1 MNQLDLLTLKVEHH
15 TTECV
20 SVKPRMR
27 SRGTQVNDNI
37 FGWKLVDA
45 ASSPICAT
53 RKRKEMTSRNWIV
66 TTPISSNE
74 KNSSTCN
81 HACST
86 PLKSPAHVNTT
97 RKRKRLTFDESMSPV
112 PCISGH
118 DDESYRLPSTI
129 CVSSE
134 TSVNLSSPCPFHLRN
149 SHAERERARTVM
161 ERHSKI
167 YLGVDQDW
175 LSVLHLITYKMEKL
189 YNSDRNL
196 DTIYIVFLVLR
207 KLKLNGSFDILGHV
221 FHISV
226 SQAAKIFR
234 KHLPFLS
241 DHLQE
246 LIVWPSSNSIKK
258 TLPVGFRKSFR
269 KVETIG
275 DCLEIEIQKPTS
287 AFAQALKWSS
297 YKSANTIKYF
307 VSITP
312 NGIYNFCSKGYG
324 GRTTDEM
331 ITSNCGYLNVVR
343 PHTEV
348 MVDRGF
354 KKIEPMVLSRKATL
368 VRPPSVSAS
377 QKLSKKD
384 FLSARKI
391 AGLRIHVER
400 EIRRIREFKFL
411 APHAVLNNRWCV

>member
-1 MNQLDLLTLKVEHH
+1 MSNHKYCVVSTCSNTLIENDLKDYNKYCNRTGRYSFKEHIVPHLNLSLSDDVSSTEIQLFGESYETELCASPSRDVNDSYQCGSEHSILCASSRELPFENEYLPIQAESSQGFPELIEQTVKVHKETQVNQLDLLTLKVEHH

-112 PCISGH
+112 PCISDH

-175 LSVLHLITYKMEKL
+175 LSVLHLITYKMEKC
-189 YNSDRNL
+189 YVS
-196 DTIYIVFLVLR
+196 
-207 KLKLNGSFDILGHV
+207 LN
-221 FHISV
+221 
-226 SQAAKIFR
+226 
-234 KHLPFLS
+234 
-241 DHLQE
+241 
-246 LIVWPSSNSIKK
+246 
-258 TLPVGFRKSFR
+258 
-269 KVETIG
+269 
-275 DCLEIEIQKPTS
+275 
-287 AFAQALKWSS
+287 
-297 YKSANTIKYF
+297 
-307 VSITP
+307 
-312 NGIYNFCSKGYG
+312 
-324 GRTTDEM
+324 
-331 ITSNCGYLNVVR
+331 
-343 PHTEV
+343 
-348 MVDRGF
+348 
-354 KKIEPMVLSRKATL
+354 
-368 VRPPSVSAS
+368 
-377 QKLSKKD
+377 
-384 FLSARKI
+384 
-391 AGLRIHVER
+391 
-400 EIRRIREFKFL
+400 
-411 APHAVLNNRWCV
+411 